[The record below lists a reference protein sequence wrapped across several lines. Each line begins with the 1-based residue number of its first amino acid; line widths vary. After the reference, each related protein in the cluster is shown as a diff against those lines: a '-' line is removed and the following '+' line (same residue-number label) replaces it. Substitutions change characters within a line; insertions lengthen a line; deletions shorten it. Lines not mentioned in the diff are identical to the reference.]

1 MALPRCGKCIPIGLA
16 GLEVTLELVPAAL
29 TFASTADQAAN
40 PSAWHLNDCQLLC
53 TILTLDSQITE
64 QVHKHTLQGRSL
76 PLVLPGTWFCVDQ
89 TSTENATIHIA
100 KNCSRAE
107 KLLVTYTGS
116 GDDEVIDFAKPTGT
130 TGTEENLDGSGTGRL
145 REVDYF
151 IVPAPRISH
160 Q

>member
-1 MALPRCGKCIPIGLA
+1 M
-16 GLEVTLELVPAAL
+16 ELVPQAFD
-29 TFASTADQAAN
+29 FASTADQSAN
-40 PSAWHLNDCQLLC
+40 PSAWHLNDCQMCC
-53 TILTLDSQITE
+53 TLLTLDSAINEQI
-64 QVHKHTLQGRSL
+64 HRATLSSNSI

-130 TGTEENLDGSGTGRL
+130 GTVEILLGSRRLPLGRL
-145 REVDYF
+145 DLDELD
-151 IVPAPRISH
+151 PARALT
-160 Q
+160 